1 MSFSEYRLQSTVVCS
16 IQLSSLSAFSVPDE
30 SLESPTGLKKTTQ
43 FVDTTLDLFD
53 QSMRQG

>member
-1 MSFSEYRLQSTVVCS
+1 MSFSKYRLQSTVVCS

-30 SLESPTGLKKTTQ
+30 SSGQTGLKKTTQ